1 MQLRAPVGLLGH
13 AWGGGTQGSLRGA
26 PRPRGPE
33 GPRGKAPP
41 TRLLGDGGHA
51 AGQRVRVD
59 PALRGLLARADR
71 DVQVAPGVL
80 VVCGQT
86 QHSRTRHLD
95 LPHGRGSHGGADGGD
110 GFTESQAPGNSGG
123 PLQHKLPTAC
133 GAPRAQSRAAGAPPV
148 AATGHLPQVCSHT
161 GAPGQT
167 RGRRP
172 CSKRSQKPLGHALWL
187 PSAVLWQAAW
197 WVCAQTLGPQLLRQ
211 GQAAWWGC

>member
-1 MQLRAPVGLLGH
+1 MVFLDMPGA
-13 AWGGGTQGSLRGA
+13 GGTQGSLRGA
-26 PRPRGPE
+26 PRPRGPK

-41 TRLLGDGGHA
+41 TRFLGDGGHA

-110 GFTESQAPGNSGG
+110 TSESQAPGNSGG
-123 PLQHKLPTAC
+123 QLQHTLPTVR
-133 GAPRAQSRAAGAPPV
+133 GAPRAQSTAARAPP
-148 AATGHLPQVCSHT
+148 AAAMGHLPPGVLPHGGPALRGVRSHWDTSCDCRPLSCDRPPAWVCLGDP
-161 GAPGQT
+161 GAP
-167 RGRRP
+167 
-172 CSKRSQKPLGHALWL
+172 
-187 PSAVLWQAAW
+187 AA
-197 WVCAQTLGPQLLRQ
+197 AGKGLTPGSLPQL
-211 GQAAWWGC
+211 C